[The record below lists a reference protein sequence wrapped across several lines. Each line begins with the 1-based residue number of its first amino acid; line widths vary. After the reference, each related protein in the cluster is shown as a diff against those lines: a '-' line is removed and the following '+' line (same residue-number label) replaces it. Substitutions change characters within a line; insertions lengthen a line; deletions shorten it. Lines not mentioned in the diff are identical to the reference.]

1 MHKPNQQTFTKPEK
15 PICNSQKRVKKTGT
29 TKNVTLQIC
38 ILLKQITIFVFF
50 YFTTF
55 VQNITYESDTTYFHL
70 RNFDLRVLLADKKR
84 SESKRPTRNDNRDEL
99 VGN

>member
-15 PICNSQKRVKKTGT
+15 PICTSQKRVKKQERQ
-29 TKNVTLQIC
+29 KNVALQIC

-50 YFTTF
+50 YFITF
-55 VQNITYESDTTYFHL
+55 VQNITYESDTIYFHL
-70 RNFDLRVLLADKKR
+70 RNFDLRVLLADKKQ
-84 SESKRPTRNDNRDEL
+84 SGSKRPTRNDNRDEP